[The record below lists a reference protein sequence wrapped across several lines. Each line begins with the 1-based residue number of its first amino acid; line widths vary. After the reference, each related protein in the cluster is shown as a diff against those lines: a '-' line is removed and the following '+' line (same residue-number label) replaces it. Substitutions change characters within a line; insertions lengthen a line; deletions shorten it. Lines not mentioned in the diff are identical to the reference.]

1 MEDFNIAFDLDD
13 HLKVQE
19 KEVKQFEL
27 KVDKVYQMLEEL
39 TCQDPSKVKEAEG
52 KIDRFL
58 AETRT
63 EEAKRFV
70 KIKTDRTVINKD
82 KRDEDLKE
90 AMACKEK
97 GNEAFRQC
105 KYQEAIELYTS
116 AILIN
121 DTNPVLF
128 TNRAQALLKIG
139 KALDATHDCRQAIKL
154 KPDFI
159 KAFIHLAK
167 ALKDL
172 GEFQEAIDTL
182 ERAEDVSNEQATV
195 VKKYKLEMI
204 EQQKKSFLDHQQVPK
219 S

>member
-1 MEDFNIAFDLDD
+1 MEDFNKALFNLDD
-13 HLKVQE
+13 HLKIQE
-19 KEVKQFEL
+19 KEVQQFEM

-39 TCQDPSKVKEAEG
+39 TCQDPSRVKDAEG

-70 KIKTDRTVINKD
+70 KIKSDRTVINKD
-82 KRDEDLKE
+82 KREEDLKE
-90 AMACKEK
+90 AMNCKEK

-121 DTNPVLF
+121 DANPVLF

-139 KALDATHDCRQAIKL
+139 KLVFRELLIIIC
-154 KPDFI
+154 
-159 KAFIHLAK
+159 
-167 ALKDL
+167 
-172 GEFQEAIDTL
+172 
-182 ERAEDVSNEQATV
+182 
-195 VKKYKLEMI
+195 
-204 EQQKKSFLDHQQVPK
+204 
-219 S
+219 

>member
-1 MEDFNIAFDLDD
+1 MEDFNALADDL
-13 HLKVQE
+13 KANE
-19 KEVKQFEL
+19 KEFQQFEL

-39 TCQDPSKVKEAEG
+39 TCQDPSKVKDAEA

-70 KIKTDRTVINKD
+70 KVKNERTVINKD
-82 KRDEDLKE
+82 EQDPNSKKVLD
-90 AMACKEK
+90 CKEK

-105 KYQEAIELYTS
+105 QYQKAIELYTS

-139 KALDATHDCRQAIKL
+139 KALDASHDCRQAIKL

-167 ALKDL
+167 ALKEL

-182 ERAEDVSNEQATV
+182 ERAEDLSNEQAIV
-195 VKKYKLEMI
+195 VKKYKMEMI
-204 EQQKKSFLDHQQVPK
+204 EQQKKSFLDQQ
-219 S
+219 